1 MRNFS
6 TIINMKT
13 YITFIAIALTIFVA
27 SSCKEVGPNI
37 DLGGNSSVIG
47 DTTYIESPVATAEPR
62 NVLLEEFTGVRC
74 PNCPQGHVIIADI
87 EAQRADRFV
96 AMSIHPK
103 SASSLTA
110 PYSYST
116 QDLRTDKGEE
126 LFVYIGQVGNLPA
139 GSVDRKLFS
148 GQSSLLTD
156 RNLWTAN
163 VANQLNVPTPVN
175 IEMTKIFNTST
186 RELTLTVTLHYTE
199 AVTDDNKLTIALTE
213 SAIVTP
219 QLNVSVID
227 SNYTHNEVFRD
238 ALTSTTGDALDA
250 TLEPGRV
257 FRRIYKKTLDA
268 AWNADNMHIIA
279 YVHNTQGNKEV
290 LQVKEIDLN

>member
-1 MRNFS
+1 
-6 TIINMKT
+6 MKT
-13 YITFIAIALTIFVA
+13 YITLLAVAITVFAV

-74 PNCPQGHVIIADI
+74 PNCPQGHVVIADI
-87 EAQRADRFV
+87 EAQHADRFV

-103 SASSLTA
+103 SASSLTS

-139 GSVDRKLFS
+139 GTVDRKLFS
-148 GQSSLLTD
+148 GQSALLTD
-156 RNLWTAN
+156 RNLWAAN
-163 VANQLNVPTPVN
+163 VADQLNVPTPVN
-175 IEMTKIFNTST
+175 IEMTKDYNSTT
-186 RELTLTVTLHYTE
+186 RELTVTVTLHYTQ

-213 SAIVTP
+213 SGIVTP
-219 QLNVSVID
+219 QLNVSIID
-227 SNYTHNEVFRD
+227 TNYTHNEVFRD
-238 ALTSTTGDALDA
+238 ALTGTTGDALNA

-257 FRRIYKKTLDA
+257 FRRIYKKTLNT
-268 AWNADNMHIIA
+268 AWNADKMHIIA

-290 LQVKEIDLN
+290 IQAKEIDVN